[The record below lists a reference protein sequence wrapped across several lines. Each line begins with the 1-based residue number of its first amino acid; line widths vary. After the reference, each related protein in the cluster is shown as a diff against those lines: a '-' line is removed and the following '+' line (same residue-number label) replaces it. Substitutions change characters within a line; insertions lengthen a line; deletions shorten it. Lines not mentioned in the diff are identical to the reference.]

1 MISIPEKLKFVP
13 PNGEKKI
20 LLHSCC
26 APCSGK
32 IMERLVDANIEFSI
46 FFCNPNIHPR
56 SEYNIRKEEN
66 VRFARKKGIPFI
78 DADYNCSEWFERVKG
93 LEWEPE
99 RGRRCSMCFDM
110 RFERTAHYAV
120 EHDFKVFASSMGI
133 SRWKD
138 LSQVNSSGMKAASRY
153 SGLIYWDYNWRKKG
167 GSRGLYEIAK
177 REEFYKQE
185 YCGCLY
191 SLRDINLWRQQHGK
205 EKIIKGVQRY
215 QYEVPSTNPAIL
227 S

>member
-1 MISIPEKLKFVP
+1 MISLSEKLKLVP
-13 PNGEKKI
+13 PNGEKRV

-32 IMERLVDANIEFSI
+32 IMERLVDAGIEFSI
-46 FFCNPNIHPR
+46 FFYNPNIHPQK
-56 SEYNIRKEEN
+56 EYNIRKEEN
-66 VRFARKKGIPFI
+66 IRFAKKKRIPFI
-78 DADYNCSEWFERVKG
+78 DADYDPDEWFKRVKG
-93 LEWEPE
+93 MEWDPE
-99 RGRRCSMCFDM
+99 RGKRCSLCFDM
-110 RFERTAHYAV
+110 RFERTACFAA
-120 EHDFKVFASSMGI
+120 EHGFKVFTSSMGI

-138 LSQVNSSGMKAASRY
+138 LNQVNSSGMKAASRY
-153 SGLIYWDYNWRKKG
+153 PGLIYWTYNWRKKG
-167 GSRGLYEIAK
+167 GSQELYETAK

-191 SLRDINLWRQQHGK
+191 SLRDTNLWRKQHGK

-215 QYEVPSTNPAIL
+215 QNEVPAIDSTNL